1 MEVLPWIF
9 SSGWASGLNGY
20 AVVLLL
26 GLFGRFG
33 GADGIPPALMRTDV
47 LIAAAVLTAIDLV
60 ADKIPYL
67 DSTWDSVHTVIRPG
81 IAAAVGALMA
91 GQAGTLSEAAGAD
104 QERDRAATTVA
115 GGAVRQHGEGE
126 QHDGEQRG
134 RSQRATG
141 QQRVG
146 DLHQD
151 GSHGT
156 PGGARV
162 HPAPHTPE
170 SRRGL
175 RDLRGVPGAGGGIGG
190 CVGSAAPPRPGRS
203 PAGCRRP
210 RRRPTGAGCPG

>member
-91 GQAGTLSEAAGAD
+91 GQAGTLNEAAGAGIAALTALASHGVKAGL
-104 QERDRAATTVA
+104 RAAVNTSPEPVSNLAVSTAEDLAVA
-115 GGAVRQHGEGE
+115 GVVTLGIQHPWAAAGVAGTLLVIGLVAVALLIQRIRRFRRRRRERREG
-126 QHDGEQRG
+126 
-134 RSQRATG
+134 RAT
-141 QQRVG
+141 
-146 DLHQD
+146 
-151 GSHGT
+151 
-156 PGGARV
+156 
-162 HPAPHTPE
+162 PA
-170 SRRGL
+170 
-175 RDLRGVPGAGGGIGG
+175 
-190 CVGSAAPPRPGRS
+190 
-203 PAGCRRP
+203 
-210 RRRPTGAGCPG
+210 

>member
-1 MEVLPWIF
+1 MEVLSWIF

-91 GQAGTLSEAAGAD
+91 GQAGTLSEAAGAGIAALTALASHSVKAGL
-104 QERDRAATTVA
+104 RAAVNTSPEPVSNLAVSTAEDLAVA
-115 GGAVRQHGEGE
+115 GVVTLGIQHPWAAAGVAGTLLVIGLVAVALLIQRIRRFRRRRRERREG
-126 QHDGEQRG
+126 
-134 RSQRATG
+134 RAT
-141 QQRVG
+141 
-146 DLHQD
+146 
-151 GSHGT
+151 
-156 PGGARV
+156 
-162 HPAPHTPE
+162 PA
-170 SRRGL
+170 
-175 RDLRGVPGAGGGIGG
+175 
-190 CVGSAAPPRPGRS
+190 
-203 PAGCRRP
+203 
-210 RRRPTGAGCPG
+210 

>member
-91 GQAGTLSEAAGAD
+91 GQAGTLSEAAGAGIAALTALASHSVKAGL
-104 QERDRAATTVA
+104 RAAVNTSPEPVSNLAVSTAEDLAVA
-115 GGAVRQHGEGE
+115 GVVTLGIQHPWAAAGVAGTLLVIGLVAVALLIQRIRRFRRRRRERREG
-126 QHDGEQRG
+126 
-134 RSQRATG
+134 RAT
-141 QQRVG
+141 
-146 DLHQD
+146 
-151 GSHGT
+151 
-156 PGGARV
+156 
-162 HPAPHTPE
+162 PA
-170 SRRGL
+170 
-175 RDLRGVPGAGGGIGG
+175 
-190 CVGSAAPPRPGRS
+190 
-203 PAGCRRP
+203 
-210 RRRPTGAGCPG
+210 